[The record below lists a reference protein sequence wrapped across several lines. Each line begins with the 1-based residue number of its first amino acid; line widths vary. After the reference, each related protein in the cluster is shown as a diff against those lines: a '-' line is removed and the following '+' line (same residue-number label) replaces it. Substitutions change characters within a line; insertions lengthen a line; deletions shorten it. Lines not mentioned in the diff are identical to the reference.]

1 MKISM
6 HRNILTVAAIVAAL
20 LVLPSFSVAADKAPS
35 WEDKYQDE
43 PYVTLLMEQN
53 VELRKDFTTLTTV
66 HVVTK
71 IQKDSAKEL
80 GEISLDYDNSRE
92 VIKDI
97 QAFTI
102 TPDGEKLK
110 HQQIQDLTRD
120 KDHAVYSDSRTKMI
134 TMPNV
139 VVGSTIDW
147 QATVETTKPVIEKNY
162 YDSVTFSY
170 LVPVKMQRYTL
181 KAPKD
186 IALHFSYLNTGR
198 KPAVSYT
205 EDSVIYTWEVAD
217 NPKIEPEEY
226 MPSWDEV
233 AEVVSIST
241 LNSWEE
247 INQWS
252 WKLFTKNLNLT
263 DAMKKKV
270 AEITKDRKTLPDKV
284 QAVIEYIQ
292 EDLRYVA
299 MNMEFHS
306 YEPHPSDQVFANKFG
321 DCKDYTLLGMAMLSE
336 LGVKAYPVLYPSS
349 RSFSRDRLLPMP
361 THFNHAILYFEVD
374 GTSYYSDLLRKGYS
388 LPDIP
393 DAMSEKKVFV
403 INEKGGFFGTIPRTD
418 DAETVRITDEH
429 TVVRENGDATVE
441 ITAFFPRN
449 FSVQFREEYRN
460 QNDTARQKMFEYF
473 ESLLAAGGKVTE
485 REWKNLDTPY
495 TRITVRL
502 KYEKPQWAQRVGNM
516 LMFGMPQ
523 NPRGTMFTVM
533 KRKYP
538 VVFTSSARKEK
549 KVTYEF
555 PDGYEIVNLP
565 KDVILKSAFA
575 GYERTYSV
583 TGSTIRGKE
592 VSEYRK
598 SVTPPEQYQQIR
610 DFHDDVTRLTND
622 MIMIRKKG

>member
-1 MKISM
+1 MKLSAYK
-6 HRNILTVAAIVAAL
+6 NIPAIVVIAAAL
-20 LVLPSFSVAADKAPS
+20 MTLPSFSSAADKAPA

-43 PYVTLLMEQN
+43 PYVTLLTEQT
-53 VELRKDFTTLTTV
+53 VELRKDFTTVTTV

-71 IQKDSAKEL
+71 IQKESAKEL

-102 TPDGEKLK
+102 TPEGEKLK
-110 HQQIQDLTRD
+110 YQQIQDLTRD

-162 YDSVTFSY
+162 YDTATFSY
-170 LVPVKMQRYTL
+170 LVPVKVQRYTL

-186 IALHFSYLNTGR
+186 IPLHFSYLNTSR
-198 KPAVSYT
+198 KPAVSHT
-205 EDSVIYTWEVAD
+205 EDSTSYTWEVID
-217 NPKIEPEEY
+217 NPKIEAEEH

-247 INQWS
+247 ISRWS
-252 WKLFTKNLNLT
+252 WKLFEKNLNLT

-270 AEITKDRKTLPDKV
+270 IELTKDRKTLPDKV
-284 QAVIEYIQ
+284 QAIIEYIQ

-299 MNMEFHS
+299 MNMDFHS
-306 YEPHPSDQVFANKFG
+306 YEPHPSDQVFSNKYG

-349 RSFSRDRLLPMP
+349 RAFSRDRLLPMP
-361 THFNHAILYFEVD
+361 TYFNHAILYFEVD

-388 LPDIP
+388 LLEIP
-393 DAMSEKKVFV
+393 DAMSGKKVFV
-403 INEKGGFFGTIPRTD
+403 INEKGGFFGTIPPTD
-418 DAETVRITDEH
+418 DAETVRVTDEH
-429 TVVRENGDATVE
+429 VVVRENGDTTIE

-449 FSVQFREEYRN
+449 FSVELREEYQN
-460 QNDTARQKMFEYF
+460 QNDTSREKMFEYI

-495 TRITVRL
+495 TRISVRL
-502 KYEKPQWAQRVGNM
+502 KYDKPQWAQRVGNM

-523 NPRGTMFTVM
+523 SPRGTAFTVM

-538 VVFTSSARKEK
+538 IVFTSTVRKEK
-549 KVTYEF
+549 KVTYVLPE
-555 PDGYEIVNLP
+555 GYEVVNLP
-565 KDVILKSAFA
+565 KDVILQRAFA

-583 TGSTIRGKE
+583 TGNSISGKE
-592 VSEYRK
+592 VAEYK
-598 SVTPPEQYQQIR
+598 ESVTPAEQYQQIR